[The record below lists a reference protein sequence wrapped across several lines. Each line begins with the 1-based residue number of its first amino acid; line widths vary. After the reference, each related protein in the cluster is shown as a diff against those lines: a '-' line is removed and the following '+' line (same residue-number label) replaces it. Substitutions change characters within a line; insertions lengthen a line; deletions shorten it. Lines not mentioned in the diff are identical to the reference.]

1 MARVRDMRNIKNV
14 EDEQVQ
20 NNGNHPHAMT
30 DCDVNTSL
38 DSYIEN
44 GKKVEEK
51 KDMVS
56 DEILI
61 SSKLDYAVL
70 GATIANELENR
81 LDIVE
86 NIYGRFGIGGVHG
99 QNYPPKNES
108 VNENVNNFTIGED
121 YVRFLEQKVAR
132 LEYELSLKNSEVN

>member
-30 DCDVNTSL
+30 DCDVCTSL

-51 KDMVS
+51 KEEVKE
-56 DEILI
+56 EILI

-81 LDIVE
+81 LDIME
-86 NIYGRFGIGGVHG
+86 KFYKRLDNINDKYG
-99 QNYPPKNES
+99 QDSTSKSES
-108 VNENVNNFTIGED
+108 DDD
-121 YVRFLEQKVAR
+121 YVRFLERKVTR
-132 LEYELSLKNSEVN
+132 LEYEIAKLKGAK

>member
-30 DCDVNTSL
+30 DCDVCTSL

-44 GKKVEEK
+44 DKKVEEK
-51 KDMVS
+51 KEEVKE
-56 DEILI
+56 EILI

-81 LDIVE
+81 LDIME
-86 NIYGRFGIGGVHG
+86 KFYKRLDDINDKYA
-99 QNYPPKNES
+99 QDSTSKSES
-108 VNENVNNFTIGED
+108 DDD
-121 YVRFLEQKVAR
+121 YIRFLESKVTR
-132 LEYELSLKNSEVN
+132 LEYEIAKLKGEK

>member
-20 NNGNHPHAMT
+20 DNGNHPHAMT
-30 DCDVNTSL
+30 NCEVNTSL

-51 KDMVS
+51 KEEVKE
-56 DEILI
+56 EILI

-81 LDIVE
+81 LDIME
-86 NIYGRFGIGGVHG
+86 KFYKRLDDINDKYG
-99 QNYPPKNES
+99 QDSTSKSES
-108 VNENVNNFTIGED
+108 DDD
-121 YVRFLEQKVAR
+121 YIRFLESKVTR
-132 LEYELSLKNSEVN
+132 LEYETAKLKGEK

>member
-30 DCDVNTSL
+30 DCEVNMSL

-51 KDMVS
+51 KEEVKE
-56 DEILI
+56 EILI

-81 LDIVE
+81 LDIME
-86 NIYGRFGIGGVHG
+86 KFYKRLDDINDKYG
-99 QNYPPKNES
+99 QDSTSKSES
-108 VNENVNNFTIGED
+108 DDD
-121 YVRFLEQKVAR
+121 YVRFLESKVTR
-132 LEYELSLKNSEVN
+132 LEYEIAKLKGAK

>member
-30 DCDVNTSL
+30 DCEVNTSL

-44 GKKVEEK
+44 DKNVEEK
-51 KDMVS
+51 KEKVS

-61 SSKLDYAVL
+61 SRKLDYAIL

-81 LDIVE
+81 LDIME
-86 NIYGRFGIGGVHG
+86 KFYKRLDDINDKYG
-99 QNYPPKNES
+99 QDSTSKSES
-108 VNENVNNFTIGED
+108 DDD
-121 YVRFLEQKVAR
+121 YIRFLEQKVAR
-132 LEYELSLKNSEVN
+132 LEYEISKLKGEN

>member
-14 EDEQVQ
+14 EDEKVR

-30 DCDVNTSL
+30 DCEVNTSL

-51 KDMVS
+51 KEEVKE
-56 DEILI
+56 EILI

-81 LDIVE
+81 LDIME
-86 NIYGRFGIGGVHG
+86 KFYKRLDDINDKYG
-99 QNYPPKNES
+99 QDSTSKSES
-108 VNENVNNFTIGED
+108 DDD
-121 YVRFLEQKVAR
+121 YIRFLESKVTR
-132 LEYELSLKNSEVN
+132 LEYEISKLKGAK

>member
-30 DCDVNTSL
+30 DCEVNTSL

-51 KDMVS
+51 KEEVKE
-56 DEILI
+56 EILI

-81 LDIVE
+81 LDIME
-86 NIYGRFGIGGVHG
+86 KFYKRLDDINDKYG
-99 QNYPPKNES
+99 QDSTSKSES
-108 VNENVNNFTIGED
+108 DDD
-121 YVRFLEQKVAR
+121 YVRFLESKVTR
-132 LEYELSLKNSEVN
+132 LEYEIAKLKGEK

>member
-30 DCDVNTSL
+30 DCDVCTSL

-44 GKKVEEK
+44 DKKVEEK
-51 KDMVS
+51 KEEVKE
-56 DEILI
+56 EILI
-61 SSKLDYAVL
+61 SRKLDYAIL

-81 LDIVE
+81 LDIME
-86 NIYGRFGIGGVHG
+86 KFYKRLDDINDKYG
-99 QNYPPKNES
+99 QDSTSKSES
-108 VNENVNNFTIGED
+108 NDND
-121 YVRFLEQKVAR
+121 YVCFLEQKVAR
-132 LEYELSLKNSEVN
+132 LEYEISKLKGEN

>member
-1 MARVRDMRNIKNV
+1 MARERDMRNIKNV

-51 KDMVS
+51 KEEVKE
-56 DEILI
+56 EILI

-81 LDIVE
+81 LDIME
-86 NIYGRFGIGGVHG
+86 KFYKRLDDINDKYG
-99 QNYPPKNES
+99 QDSTSKSES
-108 VNENVNNFTIGED
+108 DDD
-121 YVRFLEQKVAR
+121 YVRFLESKVTR
-132 LEYELSLKNSEVN
+132 LEYEIAKLKGEK

>member
-30 DCDVNTSL
+30 DCEVCTSL

-44 GKKVEEK
+44 DKKVEEK
-51 KDMVS
+51 KEEVKE
-56 DEILI
+56 EILI

-81 LDIVE
+81 LDIME
-86 NIYGRFGIGGVHG
+86 KFYKRLDDINDKYG
-99 QNYPPKNES
+99 QDSTSKSES
-108 VNENVNNFTIGED
+108 DDD
-121 YVRFLEQKVAR
+121 YVRFLESKVTR
-132 LEYELSLKNSEVN
+132 LEYEIAKLKGAK

>member
-44 GKKVEEK
+44 DKKVEGTKEELKEEVVVHDEFDYEQLSQRIFDRLREFHEK
-51 KDMVS
+51 YD
-56 DEILI
+56 
-61 SSKLDYAVL
+61 
-70 GATIANELENR
+70 NELN
-81 LDIVE
+81 
-86 NIYGRFGIGGVHG
+86 N
-99 QNYPPKNES
+99 K
-108 VNENVNNFTIGED
+108 NVNDFTNNDND
-121 YVRFLEQKVAR
+121 YIRFLESKVSR
-132 LEYELSLKNSEVN
+132 LEYELSLKDNGVN

>member
-30 DCDVNTSL
+30 DCEVNTSL

-44 GKKVEEK
+44 DKKVEEK
-51 KDMVS
+51 KEEVKE
-56 DEILI
+56 EILI

-81 LDIVE
+81 LDIME
-86 NIYGRFGIGGVHG
+86 KFYKRLDDINDKYG
-99 QNYPPKNES
+99 QDSTSKSES
-108 VNENVNNFTIGED
+108 DDD
-121 YVRFLEQKVAR
+121 YIRFLESKVTR
-132 LEYELSLKNSEVN
+132 LEYEISKLKGEN

>member
-44 GKKVEEK
+44 DKKVEEK
-51 KDMVS
+51 KEEVKE
-56 DEILI
+56 EILI

-81 LDIVE
+81 LDIME
-86 NIYGRFGIGGVHG
+86 KFYKRLDDINDKYG
-99 QNYPPKNES
+99 QDSTSKSES
-108 VNENVNNFTIGED
+108 DDD
-121 YVRFLEQKVAR
+121 YVRFLESKVTR
-132 LEYELSLKNSEVN
+132 LDYEIAKLKGAK

>member
-14 EDEQVQ
+14 EDERVQ

-30 DCDVNTSL
+30 DCDVCTSL

-44 GKKVEEK
+44 DKKVEEK
-51 KDMVS
+51 KEEVKE
-56 DEILI
+56 EILI

-81 LDIVE
+81 LDIME
-86 NIYGRFGIGGVHG
+86 KFYKRLDDINDKYG
-99 QNYPPKNES
+99 QDSTSKSES
-108 VNENVNNFTIGED
+108 DDD
-121 YVRFLEQKVAR
+121 YIRFLESKVTR
-132 LEYELSLKNSEVN
+132 LEYEIAKLKGEK

>member
-1 MARVRDMRNIKNV
+1 MARVRDMRNIKSV

-30 DCDVNTSL
+30 DCDVCTSL

-44 GKKVEEK
+44 DKKVEEK
-51 KDMVS
+51 KEEVKE
-56 DEILI
+56 EILI

-81 LDIVE
+81 LDIME
-86 NIYGRFGIGGVHG
+86 KFYKRLDDINDKYG
-99 QNYPPKNES
+99 QDSTSKSES
-108 VNENVNNFTIGED
+108 DDD
-121 YVRFLEQKVAR
+121 YIRFLESKVTR
-132 LEYELSLKNSEVN
+132 LEYEIAKLKGEK

>member
-1 MARVRDMRNIKNV
+1 MSNMARVRDMRNIKNV

-30 DCDVNTSL
+30 DCEVNTSL

-51 KDMVS
+51 KEEVKE
-56 DEILI
+56 EILI

-81 LDIVE
+81 LDIME
-86 NIYGRFGIGGVHG
+86 KFYKRLDDINDKYG
-99 QNYPPKNES
+99 QDSTSKSES
-108 VNENVNNFTIGED
+108 DED
-121 YVRFLEQKVAR
+121 YVRFLESKVTR
-132 LEYELSLKNSEVN
+132 LEYEIAKLKGAK

>member
-44 GKKVEEK
+44 DKKVEEK
-51 KDMVS
+51 KEEVKE
-56 DEILI
+56 EILI

-81 LDIVE
+81 LDIME
-86 NIYGRFGIGGVHG
+86 KFYKRLDDINDKCR
-99 QNYPPKNES
+99 QDSTSKSES
-108 VNENVNNFTIGED
+108 DDD
-121 YVRFLEQKVAR
+121 YIRFLESKVTR
-132 LEYELSLKNSEVN
+132 LEYEIAKLKGEK

>member
-30 DCDVNTSL
+30 DCEVNTSL

-51 KDMVS
+51 KEEVKE
-56 DEILI
+56 EILI

-81 LDIVE
+81 LDIME
-86 NIYGRFGIGGVHG
+86 KFYKRLDDINDKYG
-99 QNYPPKNES
+99 QDSTSKSES
-108 VNENVNNFTIGED
+108 DDD
-121 YVRFLEQKVAR
+121 YVRFLESKVTR
-132 LEYELSLKNSEVN
+132 LEYEIAKLKGAK

>member
-30 DCDVNTSL
+30 DCEVNTSL

-51 KDMVS
+51 KEEVKE
-56 DEILI
+56 EILI

-81 LDIVE
+81 LDIME
-86 NIYGRFGIGGVHG
+86 KFYKRLDDINDKYG
-99 QNYPPKNES
+99 QDSTSKSES
-108 VNENVNNFTIGED
+108 DDD
-121 YVRFLEQKVAR
+121 YVRFLESKVTR
-132 LEYELSLKNSEVN
+132 LEYEIAKLKGVK